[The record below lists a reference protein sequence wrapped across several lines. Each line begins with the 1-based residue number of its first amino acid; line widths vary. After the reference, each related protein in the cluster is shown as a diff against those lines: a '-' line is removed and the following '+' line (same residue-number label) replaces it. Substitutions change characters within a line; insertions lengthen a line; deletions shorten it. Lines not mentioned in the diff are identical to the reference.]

1 MGTEKDSWKV
11 KVLNSLLVSVVTASF
26 CVGAFASRTE
36 SQNTA
41 LTARIDNVQ
50 AAARS
55 ELSSAIALRQR
66 DIDSMEKRL
75 TALET
80 MARENA
86 AVNQAVLQELS
97 SIRTELKYLNR
108 SSDEL
113 KAQVSAIT
121 TPPKRLSASGE

>member
-36 SQNTA
+36 SQGTA
-41 LTARIDNVQ
+41 LNTRIDSLQ
-50 AAARS
+50 AASRS
-55 ELSSAIALRQR
+55 ELAAAIALRQR

-121 TPPKRLSASGE
+121 SSPRPVGAR

>member
-1 MGTEKDSWKV
+1 MEREGPELPPHLRSHR
-11 KVLNSLLVSVVTASF
+11 LLLRR
-26 CVGAFASRTE
+26 AFASRTE

-75 TALET
+75 AALET

-121 TPPKRLSASGE
+121 SPPKRPSASGD